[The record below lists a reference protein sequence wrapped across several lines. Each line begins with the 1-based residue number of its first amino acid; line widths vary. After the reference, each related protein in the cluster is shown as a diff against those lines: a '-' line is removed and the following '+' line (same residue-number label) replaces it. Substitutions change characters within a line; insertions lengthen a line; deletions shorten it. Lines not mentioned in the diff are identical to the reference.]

1 MYWNEEI
8 KAILFDL
15 DDTLVNSKKAEYN
28 AICEFKKLY
37 SVFGEVKDN
46 DIAQIWN
53 NITMKN
59 YEKYH
64 KGEISFEELRTK
76 RMKEL
81 FTNYSINISKEDAK
95 NKFKDYQKIYEKNWI
110 LFDDAEEALKTLKSK
125 YKLVILSNGD
135 GKQQRKN
142 NQIPTKIIK
151 YTKTFV
157 EEFLWQR

>member
-37 SVFGEVKDN
+37 SVFDEVKDN

-53 NITMKN
+53 NITMEN